1 MRYKN
6 SWESRGDKS
15 VCYLMLM
22 DKGMQVNSSSDLV
35 EENLHVQK

>member
-22 DKGMQVNSSSDLV
+22 DKGDLV